1 MAAPNAAQRRAAP
14 SDAGVTQRG
23 AKALVKDKSVTPE
36 SVTPVGTDGVI
47 GKAALADALG
57 WTRPKL
63 DRRLDSDGSFP
74 ILKRGTR
81 AGGWEFD
88 LAAVK
93 AYLSGESGS
102 VARPAAKTAA
112 RIASAAPAANPYP
125 DARYTVLPPAS
136 AVPPPGVE
144 PVVHSGEQSAR
155 QRRDMVQAEI
165 LEDKLRRDRG
175 ELVQAEVMRQVI
187 TKMLVHLGKGMDRL
201 ADQVVEKL
209 GLPEESAES
218 IRDLTDDLRTT
229 MVDELKVL
237 LGPDA

>member
-1 MAAPNAAQRRAAP
+1 MVASNAAQRRAAP

-23 AKALVKDKSVTPE
+23 AKAREKAKNVTQASVTP
-36 SVTPVGTDGVI
+36 VAVGTDGVI

-63 DRRLDSDGSFP
+63 DRRLDSDESFP
-74 ILKRGTR
+74 IAKRGTR

-93 AYLSGESGS
+93 AYLAGGAGAPR
-102 VARPAAKTAA
+102 ARAPAQAA
-112 RIASAAPAANPYP
+112 AAPDANPYP
-125 DARYTVLPPAS
+125 GAKYTVLPPS

-144 PVVHSGEQSAR
+144 PVIHSGEQTAR
-155 QRRDMVQAEI
+155 QRRDQVQAEI

-209 GLPEESAES
+209 GLPEENADA
-218 IRDLTDDLRTT
+218 IRELTDDLRTT

-237 LGPDA
+237 MGPDA

>member
-1 MAAPNAAQRRAAP
+1 M
-14 SDAGVTQRG
+14 
-23 AKALVKDKSVTPE
+23 
-36 SVTPVGTDGVI
+36 I

-63 DRRLDSDGSFP
+63 DRRLGSDESFP

-93 AYLSGESGS
+93 AYLAGESAGS
-102 VARPAAKTAA
+102 SRPATKAARGPVAAKTG
-112 RIASAAPAANPYP
+112 NPYP
-125 DARYTVLPPAS
+125 DSRYVVLPPAS

-144 PVVHSGEQSAR
+144 PVVHSGEQTAR
-155 QRRDMVQAEI
+155 QRRDAVQAEI

>member
-1 MAAPNAAQRRAAP
+1 MAASNAAQRRAAP

-23 AKALVKDKSVTPE
+23 AKARSKAADVTPAG
-36 SVTPVGTDGVI
+36 VTPADTDGVI
-47 GKAALADALG
+47 GKAALCDALG

-63 DRRLDSDGSFP
+63 DRRLDGDEAFP
-74 ILKRGTR
+74 IAKRGTR

-93 AYLSGESGS
+93 AYLAGGVSA
-102 VARPAAKTAA
+102 ARPAPTRAA
-112 RIASAAPAANPYP
+112 ASADANPYP
-125 DARYTVLPPAS
+125 GAKFTVVPPA
-136 AVPPPGVE
+136 GVE
-144 PVVHSGEQSAR
+144 PVVHSGEQTAR

-209 GLPEESAES
+209 GLPEENADV
-218 IRDLTDDLRTT
+218 IRELTDDLRTT

>member
-1 MAAPNAAQRRAAP
+1 MKTSNAAQSRAA
-14 SDAGVTQRG
+14 SGKAGVTTSVAKTRG
-23 AKALVKDKSVTPE
+23 KAKDITRE
-36 SVTPVGTDGVI
+36 SVTPAGTDGVI

-63 DRRLDSDGSFP
+63 DRRLESDESFP
-74 ILKRGTR
+74 IAKRGTR

-93 AYLSGESGS
+93 AYLSGGAIAPRPRAT
-102 VARPAAKTAA
+102 AR
-112 RIASAAPAANPYP
+112 APAREPDASPYP
-125 DARYTVLPPAS
+125 GAKYTTLPPS
-136 AVPPPGVE
+136 TVPPAGVE
-144 PVVHSGEQSAR
+144 PVVHAGEQTAR
-155 QRRDMVQAEI
+155 QRRDQVQAEI

-175 ELVQAEVMRQVI
+175 ELVQAEIMRQVI

-209 GLPEESAES
+209 GLPEENADS
-218 IRDLTDDLRTT
+218 IRELTDDLRTA

-237 LGPDA
+237 MGPDA

>member
-1 MAAPNAAQRRAAP
+1 M
-14 SDAGVTQRG
+14 
-23 AKALVKDKSVTPE
+23 
-36 SVTPVGTDGVI
+36 I

-63 DRRLDSDGSFP
+63 DRRLDSDESFP
-74 ILKRGTR
+74 IAKRGTR
-81 AGGWEFD
+81 AGGWEFE

-93 AYLSGESGS
+93 AYLAGGANASR
-102 VARPAAKTAA
+102 ARAPAP
-112 RIASAAPAANPYP
+112 SAAAAPDANPYP
-125 DARYTVLPPAS
+125 GAKYTVLPPS

-144 PVVHSGEQSAR
+144 PVVHSGEQTAR
-155 QRRDMVQAEI
+155 QRRDQVQAEI

-209 GLPEESAES
+209 GLPEESADA
-218 IRDLTDDLRTT
+218 IRELTDDLRTT

-237 LGPDA
+237 MGPDA